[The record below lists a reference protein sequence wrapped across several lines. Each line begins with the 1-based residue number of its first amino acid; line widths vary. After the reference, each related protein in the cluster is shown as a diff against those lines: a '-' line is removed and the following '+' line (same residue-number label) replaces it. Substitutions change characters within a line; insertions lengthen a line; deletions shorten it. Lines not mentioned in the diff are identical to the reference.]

1 MKYKVIKETDI
12 NEDIVKVVFE
22 NRGVKIEDIQQF
34 INPTEDVKTNPLDY
48 TNMNKAIY
56 TFIEHFDNDN
66 KAILLVDSDVDGYM
80 SAAMTRRSIEMI
92 WPQANLVTLFHS
104 EKQHGLTEEIMTK
117 IFNEKDVSLVIVPDA
132 GSENYKSHSILK
144 ENGIDCIVID
154 HHEVPTRSADAIIV
168 NNQFPGE
175 PNPNLSGAGMVYKF
189 LEGLF
194 YERYKSPDIADF
206 FLDMTASAL
215 VADIMCLNDLES
227 RYILKKGF
235 SNLTNPLIKTALTN
249 KGIVKEKMD
258 FMDVGYNIS
267 PLINATIRVG
277 TEEEKLNLFE
287 SILGHDRIIKD
298 VTTRVYKT
306 KDNIVED
313 LTLQQYVIFKS
324 KDLKE
329 RQHAYIANE
338 MIELQHQIDEQENYA
353 IGVYVL
359 SNDFPASVGGLLANK
374 LATLTSKPA
383 IVLKKYGEIYSGSV
397 RAFDFHNLKDYLKEL
412 NYSTFCSGH
421 QGAFGIG
428 FTSEGLLQFKMFL
441 QTNKE
446 LQKPELVYRVDRVY
460 DKSTGATID
469 LLKEDIFKISVF
481 NEEWSNGFEQPHFAI
496 ILKDIAP
503 DQITLM
509 GKQKNTLKITL
520 NGISFIKFREN
531 IDKLEKLCTNTTK
544 DITIVGTFDINEW
557 NGRSFPQ
564 IKIVDYDFT
573 DVNNASEV
581 FNPFAFII

>member
-1 MKYKVIKETDI
+1 MKYKVIKEADI
-12 NEDIVKVVFE
+12 NEDIVELVFM
-22 NRGVKIEDIQQF
+22 NRGIEPQNISRF
-34 INPTEDVKTNPLDY
+34 VNPLEDVKTNPYDY
-48 TNMNKAIY
+48 TNMKKAID
-56 TFIEHFDNDN
+56 TFIKHFDDGN

-80 SAAMTRRSIEMI
+80 SAAMTRRAIEMI
-92 WPQANLVTLFHS
+92 WPNAQLVTLFHS
-104 EKQHGLTEEIMTK
+104 EKQHGLTEEIMSK
-117 IFNEKDVSLVIVPDA
+117 IFKEKDISLVIVPDA
-132 GSENYKSHSILK
+132 GSENYKNHLVLK

-154 HHEVPTRSADAIIV
+154 HHEVPTRSGDAIIV

-194 YERYKSPDIADF
+194 FEKHNSPEIADF

-215 VADIMCLNDLES
+215 VADIMDLNDLES

-235 SNLTNPLIKTALTN
+235 SNLTNPLIRTALTN
-249 KGIVKEKMD
+249 KGEVKEKMD
-258 FMDVGYNIS
+258 FIDVGYNIS

-298 VTTRVYKT
+298 VTTKVYKT

-313 LTLQQYVIFKS
+313 LTLQQFVIFNS
-324 KDLKE
+324 KALKE
-329 RQHAYIANE
+329 RQQKYIADE
-338 MIELQHQIDEQENYA
+338 MVNIQSQIDEQENYA

-359 SNDFPASVGGLLANK
+359 SDSFPASVGGLLANK
-374 LATLTSKPA
+374 LASLTCKPA
-383 IVLKKYGEIYSGSV
+383 IVLKKYGDIYSGSV

-412 NYSTFCSGH
+412 DYSTFCSGH

-428 FTSEGLLQFKMFL
+428 FTQEGLLQFKMFL

-446 LQKPELVYRVDRVY
+446 LQKPELVYKVDRIY

-469 LLKEDIFKISVF
+469 RLKEDIFKISAF

-496 ILKDIAP
+496 VLKDVTP
-503 DQITLM
+503 DQISLM
-509 GKQKNTLKITL
+509 GKQKNTLKITS
-520 NGISFIKFREN
+520 NGISFIKFKEDVN
-531 IDKLEKLCTNTTK
+531 KLQNLCTNTTK
-544 DITIVGTFDINEW
+544 DITIIGTFDINEW
-557 NGRSFPQ
+557 NGRTFPQ
-564 IKIVDYDFT
+564 VKIVDYDFK
-573 DVNNASEV
+573 NSSEESQV